1 MLLKKSTTDNKVVQ
15 NLYVHTLK
23 STSKTGNPNEIVE
36 FHLRRYPGCEY
47 CTIVLQ
53 NVTIRLGETEQ
64 SVQGICLYY
73 FLQLHVNLQ
82 LSIKI

>member
-15 NLYVHTLK
+15 NLYMHTLK

-47 CTIVLQ
+47 CTIV
-53 NVTIRLGETEQ
+53 
-64 SVQGICLYY
+64 
-73 FLQLHVNLQ
+73 
-82 LSIKI
+82 